1 MYNQIEKKIK
11 LHSQVGLKHLLKYM
25 AIEVRVSKLQK
36 DVYSDVYGSQAGGPF
51 SDSEEVINALITGDE
66 FSVEDAYSAG
76 NLMEGYMYVSERDF
90 NKVSAGDVIQIVRD
104 DDVSIRFKVEAED
117 SVGLTT
123 KVFRRMKLLSLGD

>member
-25 AIEVRVSKLQK
+25 AIEVRISKLQK

-90 NKVSAGDVIQIVRD
+90 NKVSAGDVIQIIRD